1 MGSLLS
7 GGQTMCIY
15 CHEFIK
21 RNRPVCGYCHTVFPK
36 VKVAEEEKV
45 SAKARVPIS
54 FRNVVALI
62 LATIAFIFVV
72 GGITGVFLL
81 KPPTLLETVEISEP
95 ANVEL
100 VELIPYT
107 PWIH

>member
-1 MGSLLS
+1 
-7 GGQTMCIY
+7 MCVY

-36 VKVAEEEKV
+36 VKVAEEETV
-45 SAKARVPIS
+45 RPLVPIS
-54 FRNVVALI
+54 FRHVVALV
-62 LATIAFIFVV
+62 LATIALGLVV
-72 GGITGVFLL
+72 GGAIDVFLL
-81 KPPTLLETVEISEP
+81 RPPALLETVEISEP